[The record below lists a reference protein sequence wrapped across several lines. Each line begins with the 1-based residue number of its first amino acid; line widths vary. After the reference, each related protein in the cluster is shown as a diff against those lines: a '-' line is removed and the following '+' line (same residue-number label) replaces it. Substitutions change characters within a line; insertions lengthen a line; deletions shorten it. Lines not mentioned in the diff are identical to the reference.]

1 MIILKHYGPWTF
13 YLFCILL
20 LVNTSCIPTDVE
32 IRSMVKDEIASALTR
47 IPTVTPIP
55 TATPQPTPTLRPFPQ
70 RSTPVIFPTPLPT
83 PTPMALP
90 ATPTPNP
97 VLPTRTPEPV
107 AKSDANI
114 KPTMPPPDPEKFLPS
129 TWSLVLNWS
138 PTNPVSGRDIDFTL
152 TGLDAWQRLKICF
165 IDPLG
170 KESLWIDP
178 DREVNL
184 INADGTPMSNRIIF
198 ADKTGKAK
206 WSRIATLDHE
216 GIWGIRMELL
226 GDSIVTNYNLL
237 QIDLGDTVTENI
249 GVDLRKYQG
258 SFSNIYYSAGVPT
271 SLVVDLQ
278 YHLKWVVD
286 QMNVRSGLQ
295 SIKIPDIYLASNH
308 DLFKELATA
317 GGVTVGFESGFYKRA
332 GVRPGIYMRTDFLRT
347 ELLRVL
353 THEYVHL
360 VIGEKSQERDIPSW
374 LNEGTAQYYE
384 YALNLNGIRPDITQ
398 LRMYHASDVVKSAA
412 VDDSMIGLRNLE
424 NQSSWNSQ
432 TDPSRILLQY
442 SEAYIAVKYLNDTYG
457 EKSSANIIKNIA
469 RGVNIIG
476 AIQDETEISYHKF
489 RDDFASWIKDFKDPE
504 REELNKH
511 ISELI
516 DITDQDEILF
526 AKRSQEMR
534 LNRDFEDRISD
545 KENLVNDATQL
556 IQRLQR
562 MKPPPSLIELHQD
575 SLIYFSKIKDWLALE
590 LNYVSTTEGDRQVDA
605 NQLIP
610 EIEARGT
617 LLNRS
622 IANIESLYN
631 LKALKD

>member
-20 LVNTSCIPTDVE
+20 LVNTSCIPTDDE
-32 IRSMVKDEIASALTR
+32 IRSMVKDEIASALTL
-47 IPTVTPIP
+47 IPTVTPVP

-107 AKSDANI
+107 TKDTHI
-114 KPTMPPPDPEKFLPS
+114 KPTMPPPELEKSLPS

-138 PTNPVSGRDIDFTL
+138 PRKPLSGRDIDFTL
-152 TGLDAWQRLKICF
+152 TGLDPWQRLKISF

-170 KESLWIDP
+170 NESLWIEP
-178 DREVNL
+178 EREVNL
-184 INADGTPMSNRIIF
+184 INSDGTPMSGRIIF
-198 ADKTGKAK
+198 ADQTGKAE

-216 GIWGIRMELL
+216 GIWGIRMDVL
-226 GDSIVTNYNLL
+226 GDSVITNYNLL
-237 QIDLGDTVTENI
+237 QMDLPEAVTENSGI
-249 GVDLRKYQG
+249 ELRKYRG
-258 SFSNIYYSAGVPT
+258 SFSNVYYSAGVPT

-278 YHLKWVVD
+278 YHLKWIVD
-286 QMNVRSGLQ
+286 QMNVRSGLH
-295 SIKIPDIYLASNH
+295 STKIPDIYLASNR

-317 GGVTVGFESGFYKRA
+317 SGVTIGFESGFYKKA
-332 GVRPGIYMRTDFLRT
+332 GLRPGIYMQTNFLRT
-347 ELLRVL
+347 ELLRIL

-360 VIGEKSQERDIPSW
+360 IIGETSQKRDIPSW

-384 YALNLNGIRPDITQ
+384 YALNLNGVRPDITQ

-412 VDDSMIGLRNLE
+412 ADDSMIGLRNLE
-424 NQSSWNSQ
+424 NQSTWNSQ
-432 TDPSRILLQY
+432 TDTSQILLQY

-469 RGVNIIG
+469 RGVNIFD

-489 RDDFASWIKDFKDPE
+489 RDDFASWIKDFKDPG

-545 KENLVNDATQL
+545 KENLVNETIHL
-556 IQRLQR
+556 LHRLQR
-562 MKPPPSLIELHQD
+562 MKPPPSLSELHQD

-590 LNYVSTTEGDRQVDA
+590 LSYVTTTEGDRQVEA

-622 IANIESLYN
+622 IANIESVYN
-631 LKALKD
+631 LKALGD

>member
-1 MIILKHYGPWTF
+1 MIKGNHYVPWTLS
-13 YLFCILL
+13 LFCILL
-20 LVNTSCIPTDVE
+20 LVNTSCIPTDDE
-32 IRSMVKDEIASALTR
+32 IRSMVKDEIASALTM

-70 RSTPVIFPTPLPT
+70 RSTPVLFPTPLPT
-83 PTPMALP
+83 PTPMFLP
-90 ATPTPNP
+90 VTPTPIP

-107 AKSDANI
+107 TKDTHI
-114 KPTMPPPDPEKFLPS
+114 KPTMPPPELEKSLPS

-138 PTNPVSGRDIDFTL
+138 PSKPLSGRDIDFTL
-152 TGLDAWQRLKICF
+152 TGLDPWQRLKISF

-170 KESLWIDP
+170 NESLWIEP
-178 DREVNL
+178 EREVNL
-184 INADGTPMSNRIIF
+184 INSDGTPMSGRIIF
-198 ADKTGKAK
+198 ADQTGKAE

-216 GIWGIRMELL
+216 GIWGIRMDVL
-226 GDSIVTNYNLL
+226 GDSVITNYNLL
-237 QIDLGDTVTENI
+237 QMDLPEAVTENSGI
-249 GVDLRKYQG
+249 ELRKYRG
-258 SFSNIYYSAGVPT
+258 SFSNVYYSAGVPT

-278 YHLKWVVD
+278 YHLKWIVD
-286 QMNVRSGLQ
+286 QMNVRSGLH
-295 SIKIPDIYLASNH
+295 STKIPDIYLASNR

-317 GGVTVGFESGFYKRA
+317 SGVTIGFESGFYKKA
-332 GVRPGIYMRTDFLRT
+332 GLRPGIYMQTNFLRT
-347 ELLRVL
+347 ELLRIL

-360 VIGEKSQERDIPSW
+360 IIGETSQKRDIPSW

-384 YALNLNGIRPDITQ
+384 YALNLNGVRPDITQ

-412 VDDSMIGLRNLE
+412 ADDSMIGLRNLE
-424 NQSSWNSQ
+424 NQSTWNSQ
-432 TDPSRILLQY
+432 TDTSQILLQY

-469 RGVNIIG
+469 RGVNIFD

-489 RDDFASWIKDFKDPE
+489 RDDFASWIKDFKDPG

-545 KENLVNDATQL
+545 KENLVNETIHL
-556 IQRLQR
+556 LHRLQR
-562 MKPPPSLIELHQD
+562 MKPPPSLSELHQD

-590 LNYVSTTEGDRQVDA
+590 LSYVTTTEGDRQVEA

-631 LKALKD
+631 LKALED